1 LAVPISQPRERVRS
15 GDAKIDRRG
24 RRLNVPPILSYGFRP
39 FFLAGA
45 LYASLAIPLWL
56 LALFLIDVPTGVFVG
71 AAWHAHEMIFGYLSA
86 VMAGFVLTAVP
97 NWTGRLPLS
106 GGPLVIL
113 LVTWAAGRV
122 VAFLPV
128 EPAVAAAI
136 DLSFPVMLA
145 AAVWREIAAGHNYR
159 NIPVAALISLL
170 AVADLLDYLGAS
182 ILPILGGYG
191 VRLALGVAA
200 IMLALIGGR
209 ITPSFTRNWMA
220 RGQMQ
225 PLPAPMGQL
234 DQVALATAAVAS
246 LAWIFVPEAAVS
258 GVLLVAAGTL
268 LFIRLSRWRGWR
280 ALRSPIVLVLHLGYL
295 WLSAAF
301 VLLGLAS
308 LLADQTIESAGI
320 HALTA
325 GAIGTMTLGVMTR
338 ASLGHTGHAI
348 ETDGATAAIY
358 ALVTIGALL
367 RVAAPF
373 LPGYE
378 ATLIGAGLAWS
389 AAFALFVVRYGP
401 ILLRPRL
408 TS

>member
-1 LAVPISQPRERVRS
+1 
-15 GDAKIDRRG
+15 
-24 RRLNVPPILSYGFRP
+24 
-39 FFLAGA
+39 
-45 LYASLAIPLWL
+45 
-56 LALFLIDVPTGVFVG
+56 
-71 AAWHAHEMIFGYLSA
+71 
-86 VMAGFVLTAVP
+86 
-97 NWTGRLPLS
+97 
-106 GGPLVIL
+106 
-113 LVTWAAGRV
+113 
-122 VAFLPV
+122 
-128 EPAVAAAI
+128 
-136 DLSFPVMLA
+136 
-145 AAVWREIAAGHNYR
+145 
-159 NIPVAALISLL
+159 
-170 AVADLLDYLGAS
+170 
-182 ILPILGGYG
+182 
-191 VRLALGVAA
+191 
-200 IMLALIGGR
+200 
-209 ITPSFTRNWMA
+209 
-220 RGQMQ
+220 
-225 PLPAPMGQL
+225 
-234 DQVALATAAVAS
+234 
-246 LAWIFVPEAAVS
+246 
-258 GVLLVAAGTL
+258 
-268 LFIRLSRWRGWR
+268 
-280 ALRSPIVLVLHLGYL
+280 LRSPIVLVLHLGYL